1 MQMETLHYLLA
12 IEKYGSTRKAAE
24 ERNTSHQNVSR
35 SLQAMENELGV
46 TLFLRTSKGLIPTKH
61 GQFAITT
68 AKSILALYDTM
79 VAQFSG
85 QSKNAQTLC
94 KEAVAGKL
102 NLTSS
107 MITSNGFLNDF
118 LVEFSAQYP
127 NIEIN
132 LMEEDAYQ
140 SSKNTSCRLYILPRT
155 AAELA
160 HTKESIFPLLED
172 NIVLLAKKDS
182 PFANQKS
189 ISLKRLVQL
198 PLVLTAKK
206 DWGSSF
212 FGHILNMY
220 QVQPEKPVYTNSIFG
235 IQKYVASGN
244 YVGLSTNILSSKLI
258 SDRKNLFT
266 KIPIRDKNIEIYH
279 CLVIKDRDHLTP
291 VEETFVQAI
300 KESFHFLK

>member
-24 ERNTSHQNVSR
+24 ELNTSFQNVSR
-35 SLQAMENELGV
+35 VLLQAEEELGQK
-46 TLFLRTSKGLIPTKH
+46 LFVRNSKGMLPTEEGK
-61 GQFAITT
+61 
-68 AKSILALYDTM
+68 LALLSARNILKIYEDLLE
-79 VAQFSG
+79 QFEYRKASPFINCNKKISG
-85 QSKNAQTLC
+85 Q
-94 KEAVAGKL
+94 L
-102 NLTSS
+102 NLVSS

-118 LVEFSAQYP
+118 LVEFSERYP
-127 NIEIN
+127 NVQIN
-132 LMEEDAYQ
+132 LKEDDAYLTAEQ
-140 SSKNTSCRLYILPRT
+140 EQCRLYILPRT
-155 AAELA
+155 AEDMQRS
-160 HTKESIFPLLED
+160 KDVFFPLLED
-172 NIVLLAKKDS
+172 CMVMLVKKDS
-182 PFANQKS
+182 PFDTQKT
-189 ISLKRLVQL
+189 ISLKRMMQQ
-198 PLVLTAKK
+198 PLVLVSKS
-206 DWGSSF
+206 DWRKSI
-212 FGHILNMY
+212 FGHILNIH
-220 QVQPEKPVYTNSIFG
+220 QLQPEKPVYTNSIIG

>member
-1 MQMETLHYLLA
+1 
-12 IEKYGSTRKAAE
+12 
-24 ERNTSHQNVSR
+24 
-35 SLQAMENELGV
+35 MENELGV

-68 AKSILALYDTM
+68 AKNILALYDTM

-244 YVGLSTNILSSKLI
+244 YVVLSTKIITSKLLA
-258 SDRKNLFT
+258 DKKNIFKLL
-266 KIPIRDKNIEIYH
+266 PLRDKETTFYH
-279 CLVIKDRDHLTP
+279 CLAIHYKTNLTAT
-291 VEETFVQAI
+291 ELLFVQAI
-300 KESFHFLK
+300 QDTFHIPSP